1 MQLARRRDAAPIVR
15 DYVVET
21 QRRYRAI
28 EAERLKVLDGR
39 QGATPAERAA
49 G

>member
-28 EAERLKVLDGR
+28 EPERLKMLAGG
-39 QGATPAERAA
+39 QGATLRSAA
-49 G
+49 GG